1 MEGVR
6 KVPWT
11 NHDSGLTRNCRSCD
25 ALEGIHKYPLLH
37 GSRYIYILMHISC
50 PSKTLRMH
58 ANLMWSIVSS
68 LTRIGMEGTRKPCP
82 DLFSIKISFNLANF
96 DVQAPSSLL
105 LSPLHSK
112 SAGSRSCPLS
122 STRTACIF
130 LTQAS

>member
-25 ALEGIHKYPLLH
+25 VLEGIHKYPLLH

-58 ANLMWSIVSS
+58 ANLMWSIV
-68 LTRIGMEGTRKPCP
+68 RIGMEGTRK
-82 DLFSIKISFNLANF
+82 LNQVQLAYSSIFHYLIYL
-96 DVQAPSSLL
+96 LL
-105 LSPLHSK
+105 LSHHMTTSALHS
-112 SAGSRSCPLS
+112 CVIS
-122 STRTACIF
+122 SQIKHDIYIGDY
-130 LTQAS
+130 